1 MLTVVVYDISDNT
14 SRSNLIKQLQHFGLH
29 RIQKSVFIG
38 YLDLESRLDLSENFE
53 LYLSSDKD
61 SVILFPFCESC
72 KDSILLS
79 WDVELPAKEQV
90 FRFI

>member
-38 YLDLESRLDLSENFE
+38 YLDLESRLDNIESNKILISLFKISHCLENKA
-53 LYLSSDKD
+53 SS
-61 SVILFPFCESC
+61 
-72 KDSILLS
+72 
-79 WDVELPAKEQV
+79 
-90 FRFI
+90 

>member
-61 SVILFPFCESC
+61 SC

-79 WDVELPAKEQV
+79 GDVELPVKEQV